1 MTSKQFDFSPY
12 IIILLKRRYI
22 LLLHFILI
30 VIVAAVYSFV
40 IAKKQYCSQVVF
52 LPPLSNDNTLG
63 ISSIIGF
70 SAPSLFSNNIMPEQ
84 IETVF
89 WSNELRTKIID
100 RFNLYENYELTE
112 KKNRLER
119 ALRVLRK
126 SLLLV
131 CNEKG
136 GFAYSKILSYS
147 IISYHTSPDTA
158 RLMAAYAYFLVD
170 STVKKISI
178 NRANRNR
185 SYVEGQLNSNKMKLD
200 SLQLKFAKFQRE
212 NRAFDI
218 PEQLKLSL
226 GTYTTLKSEEIV
238 VDLKLKALEN
248 DFRANTPEILDLKSQ
263 SRVLKDRLKK
273 IESGYENQILPS
285 LDRSTKLLPDY
296 INMLRDLEVQNQLI
310 LLLSK
315 EFEQAKL
322 QELKDVSLLI
332 ILDSPIVPEYKAK
345 PKRIFLMLMIIGP
358 YISAIFL
365 FVLVQEYFRIHMKN
379 SLTFKNILD
388 AIR

>member
-1 MTSKQFDFSPY
+1 
-12 IIILLKRRYI
+12 
-22 LLLHFILI
+22 
-30 VIVAAVYSFV
+30 
-40 IAKKQYCSQVVF
+40 
-52 LPPLSNDNTLG
+52 
-63 ISSIIGF
+63 
-70 SAPSLFSNNIMPEQ
+70 MPEQ

-100 RFNLYENYELTE
+100 RFNLYENYELTD